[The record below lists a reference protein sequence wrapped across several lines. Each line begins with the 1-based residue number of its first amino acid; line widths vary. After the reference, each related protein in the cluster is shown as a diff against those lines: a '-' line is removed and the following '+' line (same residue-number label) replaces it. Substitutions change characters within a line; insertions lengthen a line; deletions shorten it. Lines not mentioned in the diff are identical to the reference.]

1 MSLFNIFSGQLS
13 SVIEWK
19 DKDTNLLWYKHPAK
33 RDEIINASKLI
44 VAPGQGCVLVYE
56 GEIKD
61 VLNEPGMYNLKTD
74 NHPFITTLG
83 NLRQNFDSE
92 HKLYIFFYRNAA
104 VLNQFWGTQAPIKYL
119 EPEYK
124 LPVELG
130 VNGSLAYRIS
140 DPTFFYVNVTGNQ
153 DAMSKEALQDVIVN
167 KILEAIRALFAM
179 QQPPYLQI
187 DATLAGFSQNFRG
200 DLQADFDTMGLT
212 LLDFKILG
220 SQFDPETHKRIGSIA
235 DITSQNRAAQE
246 AGLSYTELEKLR
258 ALRDAA
264 KNEGGLAGIGAQ
276 LGAGMELSKIFGS
289 AKEQAVF
296 SSGDQGDFTQKLQ
309 KLNLLLQESIITQA
323 EFDQLKKQILSN
335 I

>member
-1 MSLFNIFSGQLS
+1 MSILNIFSGQLS
-13 SVIEWK
+13 SIIEWK
-19 DKDTNLLWYKHPAK
+19 DKGSNLLWYKHPAR

-61 VLNEPGMYNLKTD
+61 VLTEPGIYNLKTD
-74 NHPFITTLG
+74 NHPFLTTLG
-83 NLRQNFDSE
+83 NLRQNFNSE
-92 HKLYIFFYRNAA
+92 HRLYLFFYRSAA
-104 VLNQFWGTQAPIKYL
+104 VLNQLWGTQTPIKYL

-130 VNGSLAYRIS
+130 INGSMAYQIT
-140 DPTFFYVNVTGNQ
+140 DPTFFYINVTDNQ
-153 DAMSKEALQDVIVN
+153 DAVTQEALQDVIVN
-167 KILEAIRALFAM
+167 KILEAVRALFAL

-187 DATLAGFSQNFRG
+187 DATLAGFSQTFRNE
-200 DLQADFDTMGLT
+200 LQADFDTMGLR

-220 SQFDPETHKRIGSIA
+220 TQYDDKTQERIGSIA
-235 DITSQNRAAQE
+235 DITSQNRAAAE
-246 AGLSYTELEKLR
+246 AGLSYVELEKLR

-276 LGAGMELSKIFGS
+276 LGAGMEVSKLFSTTKSQFGDAADS
-289 AKEQAVF
+289 DA
-296 SSGDQGDFTQKLQ
+296 DFAQKLK
-309 KLNLLLQESIITQA
+309 KLNLLLQENIISQA
-323 EFDQLKKQILSN
+323 EFDQLKQQILSK